1 MKLSQFKFTLPDK
14 LIAKYP
20 PPNRQDARLMVAHRD
35 TGLIDCYD
43 NFDAIKNFFHK
54 GDVLVL
60 NDTKVFAGNLRA
72 RKEKPNPQGK
82 NTAVDVT
89 LTRELN
95 AEKHLWEAII
105 DRAREIRTGNKLCFN
120 NEMFAEVTENISS
133 CARAIKFAFQGD
145 SEQLKQIIQEMGN
158 IPIAKALKRKPEP
171 IDKIR
176 YQTIYNDKLGSIAP
190 PSAGF
195 HFTKKLLKYLD
206 LHDVIL
212 PRLTAHLGVKTF
224 KLIDAEDLNKYKIHV
239 EFYNIPESTADIVNH
254 AKKKGQRICAV
265 GTSTLKA
272 LESSRFHRD
281 TLAAGSAHT
290 YKFLHPGVE
299 FVMANSL
306 LTNFHLPRSIDF
318 INTLAFAGHELGMEI
333 YETAIEENFSFFIY
347 GDALL
352 IL

>member
-1 MKLSQFKFTLPDK
+1 MKLSQFDFKLPEK

-20 PPNRQDARLMVAHRD
+20 PPHRQDARLMVAHRD
-35 TGLIDCYD
+35 TEIIDCYD
-43 NFDAIKNFFHK
+43 SFDAIKNFFHK

-72 RKEKPNPQGK
+72 RKEKPSSHGK

-95 AEKHLWEAII
+95 DKKHLWEVII

-120 NEMFAEVTENISS
+120 NEIFAEITENISS
-133 CARAIKFAFQGD
+133 CARAIKFAFEGD
-145 SEQLKQIIQEMGN
+145 SEQLKEIIQEMGN

-171 IDKIR
+171 IDKLR

-195 HFTKKLLKYLD
+195 HFTKKLLKYLE

-212 PRLTAHLGVKTF
+212 PRLTAHLGIKTF

-239 EFYNIPESTADIVNH
+239 EFYNIPESTADVVNH
-254 AKKKGQRICAV
+254 AKKEGKRICAV

-272 LESSRFHRD
+272 LESARFHRD
-281 TLAAGSAHT
+281 TLAAGSGHT
-290 YKFLHPGVE
+290 YKFLHPGVD

-333 YETAIEENFSFFIY
+333 YQTAIQENFSFFIY